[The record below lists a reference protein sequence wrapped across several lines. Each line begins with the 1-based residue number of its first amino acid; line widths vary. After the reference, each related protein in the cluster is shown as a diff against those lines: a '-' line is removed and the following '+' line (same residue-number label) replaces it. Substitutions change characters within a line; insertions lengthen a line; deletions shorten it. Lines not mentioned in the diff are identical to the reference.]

1 MVCSWFAGEQCH
13 IDCLL
18 VAVYLGAVLALAV
31 DTVED
36 LVHAGM
42 KYLPAKLL
50 FRYIG
55 EWKANGMPADFTVA
69 VPTSVTEENED
80 TERLRLAEAEKRREQ
95 EAASALAE
103 ETRLAEEWLRQMEA
117 ERLRVE
123 EEQKR
128 VQEEAAKRIEE
139 DRLRE
144 REAERQRQLEAERRY
159 QEERRVE
166 EERLRQRRQ
175 EEEQARVR
183 EACARGH
190 QRAGFFN
197 PQDPGYTGYCGRP
210 GCNYQ
215 FPRKV
220 HRGGGTWY

>member
-1 MVCSWFAGEQCH
+1 M
-13 IDCLL
+13 
-18 VAVYLGAVLALAV
+18 AVLLGAVLALAV

-55 EWKANGMPADFTVA
+55 EWKANGLPARFTVA

-95 EAASALAE
+95 EAASALE
-103 ETRLAEEWLRQMEA
+103 EERRLAEEWLRQIEA

-128 VQEEAAKRIEE
+128 VQEEAAAARSLAEE
-139 DRLRE
+139 ILRE
-144 REAERQRQLEAERRY
+144 MEAESQRQREAEKRR
-159 QEERRVE
+159 QEERRLE
-166 EERLRQRRQ
+166 EERQRQRRQ

>member
-1 MVCSWFAGEQCH
+1 V
-13 IDCLL
+13 L
-18 VAVYLGAVLALAV
+18 LGAILALAV

-55 EWKANGMPADFTVA
+55 EWKANGLPAGFTVA
-69 VPTSVTEENED
+69 VPTSVAAESED
-80 TERLRLAEAEKRREQ
+80 AERLRLAEAVNERQQ
-95 EAASALAE
+95 EAASARE
-103 ETRLAEEWLRQMEA
+103 DERRLAEEWLRQIEA

-123 EEQKR
+123 DQQKR
-128 VQEEAAKRIEE
+128 VQEEAAARSLAEE
-139 DRLRE
+139 ILRE
-144 REAERQRQLEAERRY
+144 MEAESQRQREAERRY
-159 QEERRVE
+159 QEERRLE
-166 EERLRQRRQ
+166 EERLRLRRQ

>member
-1 MVCSWFAGEQCH
+1 
-13 IDCLL
+13 
-18 VAVYLGAVLALAV
+18 LALAV

-55 EWKANGMPADFTVA
+55 EWKVNGLPAGFTIA
-69 VPTSVTEENED
+69 VSTSVAEEHENAES
-80 TERLRLAEAEKRREQ
+80 LRLAEAVKRHEQ

-103 ETRLAEEWLRQMEA
+103 ETRLAEEWLRQIEA

-128 VQEEAAKRIEE
+128 VQEEAAARSLAEE
-139 DRLRE
+139 ILRE
-144 REAERQRQLEAERRY
+144 MEAESQRQREAEKRH
-159 QEERRVE
+159 QEERRLE
-166 EERLRQRRQ
+166 EERIRQRRQ

>member
-1 MVCSWFAGEQCH
+1 
-13 IDCLL
+13 
-18 VAVYLGAVLALAV
+18 VAAL
-31 DTVED
+31 
-36 LVHAGM
+36 
-42 KYLPAKLL
+42 
-50 FRYIG
+50 
-55 EWKANGMPADFTVA
+55 
-69 VPTSVTEENED
+69 TSVAEEHDAES
-80 TERLRLAEAEKRREQ
+80 LRLAEAEKKRQQ
-95 EAASALAE
+95 EAAGALAE
-103 ETRLAEEWLRQMEA
+103 ETGLAEERLRQIEA

-123 EEQKR
+123 AEQKR
-128 VQEEAAKRIEE
+128 VQEEAVARSLAEPL
-139 DRLRE
+139 LRE
-144 REAERQRQLEAERRY
+144 MEAESQRQREAEKRR
-159 QEERRVE
+159 QEERRLE
-166 EERLRQRRQ
+166 EERQRQRRQ